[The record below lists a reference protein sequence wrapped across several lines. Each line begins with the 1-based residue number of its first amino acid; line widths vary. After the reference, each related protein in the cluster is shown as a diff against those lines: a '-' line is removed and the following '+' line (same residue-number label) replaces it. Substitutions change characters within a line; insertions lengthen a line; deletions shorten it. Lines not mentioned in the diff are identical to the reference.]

1 MNLAKCFMT
10 VTTASAVKLSRP
22 LVGSS
27 RSRMWGLRTLY
38 AMGMQIVP
46 GMRVCKR
53 HKDMGRKVTHGRA
66 GQVCMVVCGSK
77 ADIRGQ
83 GGRTLGPWGG

>member
-1 MNLAKCFMT
+1 
-10 VTTASAVKLSRP
+10 
-22 LVGSS
+22 
-27 RSRMWGLRTLY
+27 MWGLRTLY

-83 GGRTLGPWGG
+83 GDRTLGPWGGLGEGRGANQFHTNGCSFALSS